1 MAMDQRNQRYHRAL
15 LFWLLPAVAV
25 SLMIGLMRAWRWQ
38 LELRPLARLGYLD
51 FAVIEPGAIFS
62 MPRPD

>member
-1 MAMDQRNQRYHRAL
+1 
-15 LFWLLPAVAV
+15 VADDV
-25 SLMIGLMRAWRWQ
+25 ITDGIIDIAK
-38 LELRPLARLGYLD
+38 LRPLARLGYLD